1 MWIIFAL
8 AFRAISSVGS
18 EHLPY
23 KQGVV
28 GSIPTS
34 PTETEPR
41 NIGAFSLSEG
51 QMSEG
56 QNVPIHFVI
65 GIKSPPI
72 AEPQSEV

>member
-1 MWIIFAL
+1 MVASLSKAGQFDAASKFTLTFAELKMWIIFAL

-34 PTETEPR
+34 PTRQETP
-41 NIGAFSLSEG
+41 
-51 QMSEG
+51 
-56 QNVPIHFVI
+56 
-65 GIKSPPI
+65 
-72 AEPQSEV
+72 